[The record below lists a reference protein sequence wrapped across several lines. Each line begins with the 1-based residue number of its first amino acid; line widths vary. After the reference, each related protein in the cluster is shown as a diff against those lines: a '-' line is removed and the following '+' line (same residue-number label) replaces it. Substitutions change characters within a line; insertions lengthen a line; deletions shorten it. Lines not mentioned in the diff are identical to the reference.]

1 LAILFRESAKDEHVS
16 FAFDILKR
24 LNKQQTNFMDMTS
37 RKSAK
42 HKNVRKKR
50 KNMKLPFA
58 ISLLII
64 VAVAIVVFY
73 VFGMNG
79 SGGSTNIIGNK
90 VLLHTSMGDITIQ
103 LRNDKPITTEN
114 FKNLVQ
120 QGFYDDTVFHRVIA
134 DFMIQGGSNSSV
146 AVATIHDEIGNDNH
160 NYRGAISMAK
170 TSQPNSATS
179 QFFINVADN
188 NEIVYQ
194 DGIKFDDTYTVFG
207 TVVSGMTVADAIS
220 TVETDSND
228 KPLADVTIINA
239 EIIS

>member
-1 LAILFRESAKDEHVS
+1 
-16 FAFDILKR
+16 
-24 LNKQQTNFMDMTS
+24 MGMTS
-37 RKSAK
+37 RKSTK
-42 HKNVRKKR
+42 HKNVRKKPR

-64 VAVAIVVFY
+64 VTVAIVVFY
-73 VFGMNG
+73 VFGING
-79 SGGSTNIIGNK
+79 PGNSTNVTGNN

-103 LRNDKPITTEN
+103 LRDDKPITTEN

-120 QGFYDDTVFHRVIA
+120 QGFYDGTIFHRVIA

-146 AVATIHDEIGNDNH
+146 PVATIRDEIGNNNH
-160 NYRGAISMAK
+160 NYRGTISMAK

-179 QFFINVADN
+179 QFFINVANN

-194 DGIKFDDTYTVFG
+194 DGTKFDDTYTVFG
-207 TVVSGMTVADAIS
+207 TVVSGMNVADAIS
-220 TVETDSND
+220 RVETDSND

>member
-1 LAILFRESAKDEHVS
+1 
-16 FAFDILKR
+16 
-24 LNKQQTNFMDMTS
+24 MDMNS

-42 HKNVRKKR
+42 HKNLRKKPR
-50 KNMKLPFA
+50 KSMKLPFA

-73 VFGMNG
+73 VLGMNG
-79 SGGSTNIIGNK
+79 SGNSTNIPGNK

-103 LRNDKPITTEN
+103 LRDDKPVTTEN

-120 QGFYDDTVFHRVIA
+120 QGFYDGTIFHRVIA
-134 DFMIQGGSNSSV
+134 DFMIQGGLNSSV
-146 AVATIHDEIGNDNH
+146 SVATIRDEIGNDNY
-160 NYRGAISMAK
+160 NYRGTISMAK

-179 QFFINVADN
+179 QFFINVAEN

-194 DGIKFDDTYTVFG
+194 DGTKFDDTYTVFG
-207 TVVSGMTVADAIS
+207 TVVSGMNIADAIS

-228 KPLADVTIINA
+228 TPLFDVTIINA

>member
-1 LAILFRESAKDEHVS
+1 
-16 FAFDILKR
+16 
-24 LNKQQTNFMDMTS
+24 MTS
-37 RKSAK
+37 RKSVK

-79 SGGSTNIIGNK
+79 SSGSTNIIGTE

-146 AVATIHDEIGNDNH
+146 AVATIHDEIGNDNY
-160 NYRGAISMAK
+160 NYRGTISMAK

-220 TVETDSND
+220 TVETDSNN